1 MIHYDLACACG
12 RRFDGWFRSSQ
23 DFDAQAARGLVSC
36 PACGS
41 TEVAKALMAPAVA
54 TRRAETSAVAPAAEP
69 SGDAPQAV
77 ALVTEKDQAIRAM
90 LRELRD
96 HVKTNAEHVGDR
108 FPELARR
115 MHAEEIE
122 RKSIYG
128 RATADE
134 ARALAEEGVEVH
146 ALPRFPDDGD

>member
-1 MIHYDLACACG
+1 MIRYDLACACG

-23 DFDAQAARGLVSC
+23 DFDAQAARGLLSC

-41 TEVAKALMAPAVA
+41 VDVSKALMAPAVA
-54 TRRAETSAVAPAAEP
+54 TRRAETFAAPAAAP
-69 SGDAPQAV
+69 SEEASQAV
-77 ALVTEKDQAIRAM
+77 ALVTEKDRAIRAM
-90 LRELRD
+90 LRELRA
-96 HVKTNAEHVGDR
+96 HVKNNAEDVGDR
-108 FPELARR
+108 FPEMARR

-134 ARALAEEGVEVH
+134 AKALAEEGVEVH